1 MKINI
6 QIVLTLTLLA
16 FSFAKTGSLKENSQ
30 SNLLRR
36 SKVAVASNSTSL
48 ATSQGVN
55 HKIDGVKNAFPNPT
69 GSSVSKSDLKEVK
82 QVPFISM
89 SAALKE
95 LPYNEKVKRQV
106 FLDTLKY
113 TYYKLTKAE
122 ANLMFNIIDTDK
134 DDLIDLKEY
143 HEFATLYIMPF
154 EACDTGKDHL
164 LSLKD
169 FQTCFAKDP
178 KRQQITFRRR
188 HEDKK
193 EVEELIMNLISTRG
207 KPVMNAFDYVIFRR
221 ALFAWTKCTSSAK
234 VMSKSA
240 FKCAITT
247 FISNK
252 YLGKTDTETI
262 FTTGISYG
270 QGANLIDLDFISYL
284 RVSYYTLA
292 FVTFNES
299 NPSSKLEKLKFIK
312 SIKAAFSLYGTG

>member
-1 MKINI
+1 MKPH
-6 QIVLTLTLLA
+6 
-16 FSFAKTGSLKENSQ
+16 
-30 SNLLRR
+30 RR
-36 SKVAVASNSTSL
+36 SKVASNSTSTAA
-48 ATSQGVN
+48 ATGVN
-55 HKIDGVKNAFPNPT
+55 HKISGDKNTFPNPT
-69 GSSVSKSDLKEVK
+69 GNSVSKADLKEVK
-82 QVPFISM
+82 QVPKIPL

-113 TYYKLTKAE
+113 TYYKMTKAE

-154 EACDTGKDHL
+154 ESCDTGKDHL

-207 KPVMNAFDYVIFRR
+207 KPVMNIFDYIIFRR
-221 ALFAWTKCTSSAK
+221 SLYSWTKCTSSAK
-234 VMSKSA
+234 VMSNSA
-240 FKCAITT
+240 FK
-247 FISNK
+247 
-252 YLGKTDTETI
+252 
-262 FTTGISYG
+262 
-270 QGANLIDLDFISYL
+270 
-284 RVSYYTLA
+284 
-292 FVTFNES
+292 
-299 NPSSKLEKLKFIK
+299 
-312 SIKAAFSLYGTG
+312 